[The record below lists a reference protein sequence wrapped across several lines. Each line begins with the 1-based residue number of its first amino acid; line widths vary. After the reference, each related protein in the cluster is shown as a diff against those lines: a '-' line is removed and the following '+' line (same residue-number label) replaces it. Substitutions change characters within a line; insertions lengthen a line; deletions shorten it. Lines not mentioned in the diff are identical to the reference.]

1 MSAPAPAP
9 RSLPPGTRLRPLR
22 AADVGEVA
30 RLEAE
35 LFGGEAWSADL
46 LAHELARSD
55 GAGADRRYVVVEEG
69 PDDDGQI
76 LGYAGLWYGDGRG
89 DADLLTI
96 ATVPRARRRGLA
108 AAMLGELIGLARA
121 AGCRAV
127 LLEVRASNDAA
138 RALYAR
144 HGFTAAG
151 RRRRYYTAP
160 VEDALVMRLPLDEC
174 RRERGRGPSHLSDGG
189 ITK

>member
-1 MSAPAPAP
+1 MW
-9 RSLPPGTRLRPLR
+9 L
-22 AADVGEVA
+22 
-30 RLEAE
+30 
-35 LFGGEAWSADL
+35 
-46 LAHELARSD
+46 
-55 GAGADRRYVVVEEG
+55 
-69 PDDDGQI
+69 
-76 LGYAGLWYGDGRG
+76 GDGRG

-108 AAMLGELIGLARA
+108 AAMLRELIGLARA

-127 LLEVRASNDAA
+127 LLEVRVSNDAA
-138 RALYAR
+138 RALYTR

-151 RRRRYYTAP
+151 QRRRYYPAP

>member
-1 MSAPAPAP
+1 
-9 RSLPPGTRLRPLR
+9 
-22 AADVGEVA
+22 
-30 RLEAE
+30 
-35 LFGGEAWSADL
+35 
-46 LAHELARSD
+46 
-55 GAGADRRYVVVEEG
+55 
-69 PDDDGQI
+69 
-76 LGYAGLWYGDGRG
+76 
-89 DADLLTI
+89 
-96 ATVPRARRRGLA
+96 
-108 AAMLGELIGLARA
+108 MLGELIGLARA

-127 LLEVRASNDAA
+127 LLEVRVSNDAA

-144 HGFTAAG
+144 HGFTTAG

>member
-1 MSAPAPAP
+1 MRGALTPAIAPNS
-9 RSLPPGTRLRPLR
+9 RGSRRRR
-22 AADVGEVA
+22 AA
-30 RLEAE
+30 
-35 LFGGEAWSADL
+35 
-46 LAHELARSD
+46 
-55 GAGADRRYVVVEEG
+55 
-69 PDDDGQI
+69 
-76 LGYAGLWYGDGRG
+76 
-89 DADLLTI
+89 
-96 ATVPRARRRGLA
+96 
-108 AAMLGELIGLARA
+108 ARA

-138 RALYAR
+138 RALYTR
-144 HGFTAAG
+144 HGFTTAG

>member
-1 MSAPAPAP
+1 MSAPAPRP
-9 RSLPPGTRLRPLR
+9 LPPGTRLRPLR

-30 RLEAE
+30 RLEAG
-35 LFGGEAWSADL
+35 LFGGEAWSGDL
-46 LAHELARSD
+46 LARELARSG
-55 GAGADRRYVVVEEG
+55 GAGADRRYVVVEEW
-69 PDDDGQI
+69 PDGGGGI
-76 LGYAGLWYGDGRG
+76 LGYAGVWLGDGRG

-108 AAMLGELIGLARA
+108 AAMLRELIGLARA

-127 LLEVRASNDAA
+127 LLEVRVSNDAA

-144 HGFTAAG
+144 HGFTTAG
-151 RRRRYYTAP
+151 RRQRYYTAP

>member
-1 MSAPAPAP
+1 MSAPAPRP
-9 RSLPPGTRLRPLR
+9 LPPGTRLRPLR

-127 LLEVRASNDAA
+127 LLEVRVSNDAA
-138 RALYAR
+138 RALYTR

-151 RRRRYYTAP
+151 QRRRYYTAP

>member
-1 MSAPAPAP
+1 MIPAPP
-9 RSLPPGTRLRPLR
+9 SRPLPPGARLRPLR
-22 AADVGEVA
+22 AADREEVA
-30 RLEAE
+30 RLEAG
-35 LFGGEAWSADL
+35 LFGGEAWSEDL
-46 LAHELARSD
+46 LARELARSG
-55 GAGADRRYVVVEEG
+55 GAGADRRYVVVEEW
-69 PDDDGQI
+69 PDGGGGI
-76 LGYAGLWYGDGRG
+76 LGYAGVWLGDGRG

-108 AAMLGELIGLARA
+108 AAMLRELIGLARA

-127 LLEVRASNDAA
+127 LLEVRVSNDAA

-144 HGFTAAG
+144 HGFTTAG
-151 RRRRYYTAP
+151 WRRRYYTAP

>member
-1 MSAPAPAP
+1 MIPAPP
-9 RSLPPGTRLRPLR
+9 SRPLPPGARLRPLR
-22 AADVGEVA
+22 AADLEEVA
-30 RLEAE
+30 RLEAG
-35 LFGGEAWSADL
+35 LFGGEAWSEDL
-46 LAHELARSD
+46 LARELARSG

-69 PDDDGQI
+69 PDGGGGI
-76 LGYAGLWYGDGRG
+76 LGYAGVWLGDGCG

-108 AAMLGELIGLARA
+108 AAMLRELIGLARA

-127 LLEVRASNDAA
+127 LLEVRVSNDAA

-144 HGFTAAG
+144 HGFTTAG

>member
-1 MSAPAPAP
+1 MIPAPP
-9 RSLPPGTRLRPLR
+9 SRPLPPGARLRPLR
-22 AADVGEVA
+22 AADLEEVA
-30 RLEAE
+30 RLEAG
-35 LFGGEAWSADL
+35 LFGGEAWSEDL
-46 LAHELARSD
+46 LARELARSG
-55 GAGADRRYVVVEEG
+55 GAGADRRYVVVEEW
-69 PDDDGQI
+69 PDGGGGI
-76 LGYAGLWYGDGRG
+76 LGYAGVWLGDGRG

-108 AAMLGELIGLARA
+108 AAMLRELIGLARA

-127 LLEVRASNDAA
+127 LLEVRVSNDAA

-144 HGFTAAG
+144 HGFTTAG
-151 RRRRYYTAP
+151 QRRRYYTAP